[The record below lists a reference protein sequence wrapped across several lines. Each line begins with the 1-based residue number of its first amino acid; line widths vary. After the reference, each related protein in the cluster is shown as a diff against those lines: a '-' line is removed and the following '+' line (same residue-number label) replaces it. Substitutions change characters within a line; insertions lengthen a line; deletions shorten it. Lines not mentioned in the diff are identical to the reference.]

1 MAATTFLFVPGD
13 RPDRFDK
20 AVTSGADVVILDLED
35 AVGPA
40 AKDSARASADA
51 WLENHRAVVRINAP
65 GTPWFAADAELVAAR
80 GVPVVVPKAETP
92 GVLAGFREVVA
103 LVETAAGVERAAELA
118 AVPSVTRLAFGSVDL
133 AAELGVAPE
142 DREPFAYARSRLVI
156 ASAAAGLAP
165 PVDGVTANLGDDAE
179 LEADVRYARRLGF
192 GGKLC
197 IHPRQVPVA
206 RAAFAPTAAEREWA
220 RRVLTAGDSVSVVDG
235 RMVDKPVLDRAR
247 RILGEG

>member
-13 RPDRFDK
+13 RPDRFGK

-35 AVGPA
+35 AVAPA
-40 AKDSARASADA
+40 AKDSARASVGE
-51 WLENHRAVVRINAP
+51 WLESRRAMVRINAP
-65 GTPWFAADAELVAAR
+65 GTPWFDADAGLVAAR

-165 PVDGVTANLGDDAE
+165 PVDGVTTNVGADAE

-197 IHPRQVPVA
+197 IHPRQVPVV
-206 RAAFAPTAAEREWA
+206 RAAFAPTEAEREWA
-220 RRVLTAGDSVSVVDG
+220 RRVLAAAGDSVSLVDG
-235 RMVDKPVLDRAR
+235 RLVDKPVLARAR
-247 RILGEG
+247 RILGG

>member
-1 MAATTFLFVPGD
+1 VAATTFLFVPGD
-13 RPDRFDK
+13 RPDRFGK
-20 AVTSGADVVILDLED
+20 AEASGADVVILDLED
-35 AVGPA
+35 AVAPSG
-40 AKDSARASADA
+40 KDSARASVGA
-51 WLENHRAVVRINAP
+51 WLPGRRALVRINAP
-65 GTPWFAADAELVAAR
+65 GTPWFDADAALVAAR

-103 LVETAAGVERAAELA
+103 LVETAAGVERAGELA
-118 AVPSVTRLAFGSVDL
+118 AVPSVTRLAFGSIDL
-133 AAELGVAPE
+133 AAELGVDPE

-165 PVDGVTANLGDDAE
+165 PVDGVTASLDDDAR

-206 RAAFAPTAAEREWA
+206 RAAFAPTEAERAWA
-220 RRVLTAGDSVSVVDG
+220 RRVVTAGDAVSVVDG
-235 RMVDKPVLDRAR
+235 RMVDKPVLARAR
-247 RILGEG
+247 RILGE

>member
-13 RPDRFDK
+13 RPGRFGK
-20 AVTSGADVVILDLED
+20 AAGSGADVVILDLED
-35 AVGPA
+35 AVAPA
-40 AKDSARASADA
+40 DKDSARVEVRA
-51 WLENHRAVVRINAP
+51 WLRHTAAMVRINAP
-65 GTPWFAADAELVAAR
+65 GTPWFDADAAMVAAL

-92 GVLAGFREVVA
+92 GVLAGFGAVVA
-103 LVETAAGVERAAELA
+103 LVETARGVERAAELA

-165 PVDGVTANLGDDAE
+165 PVDGVTTDLRDDQR
-179 LEADVRYARRLGF
+179 LEADVRYARRMGF

-197 IHPRQVPVA
+197 VHPRQVAPV
-206 RAAFAPTAAEREWA
+206 RAGFAPTEAERDWA
-220 RRVLTAGDSVSVVDG
+220 RRVLTAGASASTVDG

-247 RILGEG
+247 RILGE